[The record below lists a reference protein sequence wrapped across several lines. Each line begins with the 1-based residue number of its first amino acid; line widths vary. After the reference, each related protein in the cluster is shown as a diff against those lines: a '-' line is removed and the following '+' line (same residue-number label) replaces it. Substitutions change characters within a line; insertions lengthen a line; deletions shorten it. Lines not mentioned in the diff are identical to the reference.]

1 MTVERFDKSLYTGS
15 LMKTKT
21 YYRRNLPHYQPPGA
35 TYFVTYRLAGSLP
48 HEVVVRLKE
57 ERAKAQRQCMET
69 RGKEEEGINQHK
81 KRHFAR
87 FDKLLDNADHA
98 PRWLENAVVARIVSD
113 AIHFRDG
120 REYELLTYCI
130 MPNHVHLVMTLERND
145 ISLYKVLQS
154 LKRFTAQETN
164 KILSRRGAFWQHES
178 YDHVV
183 RDGKE
188 LLRVIAYVLRN
199 PEKAGLVDTWE
210 SWKWSYFREEV
221 WRD

>member
-1 MTVERFDKSLYTGS
+1 MNVKRFVKSLYIPQV
-15 LMKTKT
+15 KAKA

-35 TYFVTYRLAGSLP
+35 TCFVTFRLAGSLP
-48 HEVVVRLKE
+48 HEVVARFKE
-57 ERAKAQRQCMET
+57 DRAKAQRQHFET
-69 RGKEEEGINQHK
+69 GGEEGGINQRK

-87 FDKLLDNADHA
+87 FDKLLDTAGQG
-98 PRWLENAVVARIVSD
+98 PRWLGNAVAAKVVSD

-120 REYELLTYCI
+120 REYELLAYCI
-130 MPNHVHLVMTLERND
+130 MPNHVHLVITLERND

-154 LKRFTAQETN
+154 LKRFTAREAN
-164 KILSRRGAFWQHES
+164 KILARSGAFWQHES

-188 LLRVIAYVLRN
+188 LIRVIAYVLRN
-199 PEKAGLVDTWE
+199 PEKAGLVDTWK
-210 SWKWSYFREEV
+210 SWRWSYSREDV